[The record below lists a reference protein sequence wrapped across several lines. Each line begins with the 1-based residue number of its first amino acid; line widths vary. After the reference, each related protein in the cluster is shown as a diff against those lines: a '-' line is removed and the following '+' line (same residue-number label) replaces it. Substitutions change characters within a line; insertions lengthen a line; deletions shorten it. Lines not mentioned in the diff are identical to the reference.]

1 MKQILKIVLLDKKL
15 YGKDSF
21 KDYIRYGDK
30 GNGFSSPLC
39 IKLPQMSGQYKYF
52 DKNSK

>member
-1 MKQILKIVLLDKKL
+1 MKQILKIVLLDKKS

-21 KDYIRYGDK
+21 KDYIRYGHK

-39 IKLPQMSGQYKYF
+39 IKLPKMKVYYKYF